1 MFPGIHQAAF
11 ENGGAGP
18 LFRQDKLRYPY
29 LGAMELS
36 PFRPDALRPFWYH
49 MNGDLTD
56 KASPQGMALLSLPQ
70 DFRDDWGIVLAGN
83 YVPLPDWYAQD
94 GLGYFQRA
102 GAVPGVIQQDMIR
115 NIAGV
120 TKNET
125 RRAKATP
132 NDSNSPLYGVVSY
145 SDTALYGVTTSDFNI
160 EYIAIDASRSVRT
173 GPENRPV
180 NRSLTPAIFLGC

>member
-11 ENGGAGP
+11 ENGGAGKY
-18 LFRQDKLRYPY
+18 FRQDKLRYPY

-70 DFRDDWGIVLAGN
+70 DFRDDWGIVASGN

-94 GLGYFQRA
+94 GRAYFPRA

-115 NIAGV
+115 NIAGL
-120 TKNET
+120 N
-125 RRAKATP
+125 A
-132 NDSNSPLYGVVSY
+132 NQSNHDLSISHTGPFG
-145 SDTALYGVTTSDFNI
+145 TGTIVTTNSFGATYASSNIRLERPDF
-160 EYIAIDASRSVRT
+160 DASRCVPT

-180 NRSLTPAIFLGC
+180 NRSLTPAIFLAC